1 MRVLP
6 ILRSP
11 VSYAV
16 WRLKSATKGSRLGRV
31 WAEDHSPILMSLR
44 VELSAKRPFEGYR
57 LGVCLPGTWESFMFL
72 SALGAGGASLLY
84 YPMFCSADVGL
95 ELLKSDSVRLFN
107 AKGVGKIV
115 RNSDFVHDSTAF
127 LGRLVVRQQ
136 AGTKGIIE
144 QTASGTSVYR
154 EFEAKGLL
162 RQPVFDLNASYVKRV
177 GENKMATGLG
187 LVEALL
193 RLHIFLPSKRVLV
206 LGYGSVGEGCA
217 LYLKGLGCKVSVYD
231 IDRER
236 VVEAEKSGCEVG
248 DLERF
253 LPEADVVVNATG
265 SFSPVLGGKELGALK
280 SGAILVNMGG
290 AGWDRQFFNGKR
302 KIEAGD
308 WITKVFLGESTY
320 VYEVAR
326 GLPVNFLF
334 ASGTD
339 AETMDVVFS
348 LSVLA
353 LEYLVQNYGSLPKTL
368 QPIPEEIQRRH
379 LDMVAKY
386 SKRTDMMVSRNGLR

>member
-1 MRVLP
+1 
-6 ILRSP
+6 
-11 VSYAV
+11 
-16 WRLKSATKGSRLGRV
+16 
-31 WAEDHSPILMSLR
+31 MSLR
-44 VELSAKRPFEGYR
+44 AELSAKRPFEGYR

-84 YPMFCSADVGL
+84 YPMFCSAEVGL
-95 ELLKSDSVRLFN
+95 ELLKNDSVRLFN
-107 AKGVGKIV
+107 AKGVEKIV

-217 LYLKGLGCKVSVYD
+217 LYLKGLGCKVNVYD
-231 IDRER
+231 VDRER
-236 VVEAEKSGCEVG
+236 VAEAEKSGCEVG
-248 DLERF
+248 DLERL

-265 SFSPVLGGKELGALK
+265 SFSPVLGGKELEALK

-308 WITKVFLGESTY
+308 WITKAFLSESTY

-368 QPIPEEIQRRH
+368 QSIPEEIQRRH
-379 LDMVAKY
+379 LDMVEKY

>member
-16 WRLKSATKGSRLGRV
+16 WRLKSVTKGSRLGRV
-31 WAEDHSPILMSLR
+31 WAEDHSPMLMSLR
-44 VELSAKRPFEGYR
+44 AELSAKRPFEGFR

-84 YPMFCSADVGL
+84 YPMFCSAEVGL
-95 ELLKSDSVRLFN
+95 ELLKNDSVRLFN
-107 AKGVGKIV
+107 AKGVEKIV

-136 AGTKGIIE
+136 AETKGIIE

-217 LYLKGLGCKVSVYD
+217 LYLKGLGCKVNVYD
-231 IDRER
+231 VDRER
-236 VVEAEKSGCEVG
+236 VAEAEKSGCEVG
-248 DLERF
+248 DLERL

-265 SFSPVLGGKELGALK
+265 SFSPVLGGKELEALK

-308 WITKVFLGESTY
+308 WITKAFLSESTY

-368 QPIPEEIQRRH
+368 QSIPEEIQRRH
-379 LDMVAKY
+379 LDMVEKY